1 MHNTT
6 CVDVQH
12 LRKVY
17 GSVTAVEDL
26 SFDVV
31 HGEIFGMV
39 GPNGAGKSTTVE
51 CVEGLR
57 SPSGGRIRVLGLD
70 PQKDKY
76 VLQPHIGVQLQQS
89 ALQSRI
95 KVWEAMDLFA
105 SLYPHAI
112 DWRVLLE
119 RVGLAEK
126 RNTAFANLSGG
137 QQQRL
142 FVALALVHDPEL
154 VFLDELTTGLDP
166 QARHTMWEMV
176 REIRERG
183 KTVFLI
189 THFMEEAE
197 RLCDRVAIV
206 DRGRLIALDSPENL
220 IRSLDAEN
228 HVVFTTDDT
237 SHLEK
242 LRNLPAVSNLE
253 VIGDRVFIS
262 GKEEAVL
269 AEVINALSSNGFHYH
284 DVHTEQP
291 TLEDVFL
298 KLTGHVIRD

>member
-1 MHNTT
+1 
-6 CVDVQH
+6 
-12 LRKVY
+12 
-17 GSVTAVEDL
+17 
-26 SFDVV
+26 
-31 HGEIFGMV
+31 
-39 GPNGAGKSTTVE
+39 
-51 CVEGLR
+51 
-57 SPSGGRIRVLGLD
+57 
-70 PQKDKY
+70 
-76 VLQPHIGVQLQQS
+76 
-89 ALQSRI
+89 
-95 KVWEAMDLFA
+95 
-105 SLYPHAI
+105 
-112 DWRVLLE
+112 
-119 RVGLAEK
+119 
-126 RNTAFANLSGG
+126 
-137 QQQRL
+137 
-142 FVALALVHDPEL
+142 
-154 VFLDELTTGLDP
+154 
-166 QARHTMWEMV
+166 MWEMV

-253 VIGDRVFIS
+253 VIGDRVVIS

-298 KLTGHVIRD
+298 KLTGHVIRS